1 MKPTFFRSPV
11 ELRAWF
17 ERNHATAQELHVGF
31 YKVGSGEPSITWPQS
46 VDEAL
51 CFGWIDGIRR
61 SLDDQSY
68 TIRFS
73 PRKLGSTWSAV
84 NIRRAKAL
92 IDRGLM
98 RPAGLKAFEARRE
111 NRSGIYSYEQ
121 RVVDLQEPYNSLV
134 KQNEAAWQF
143 FQMQPPSYRKA
154 VSWWIISAKKE
165 ETRLRRVEKLIEYS
179 VKGQPIP
186 EMARR
191 TADH

>member
-61 SLDDQSY
+61 SLDDRSY

-111 NRSGIYSYEQ
+111 NRSGIYSDEQ
-121 RVVDLQEPYNSLV
+121 RVVDLQEPYNSLL

>member
-121 RVVDLQEPYNSLV
+121 RVVDLQEPYNSLL